1 MHMQT
6 KGPLCLR
13 QGSTYEFYLRK
24 DFRLVN
30 IDSPCECGLAV
41 QVAISYLNL
50 TLVFAGLLC

>member
-1 MHMQT
+1 MQT